1 MSVDRRTINVLL
13 ASLEL
18 EQREL
23 AERMGYDK
31 GYVVNVFN
39 GFTPPSDGF
48 KKAFGDVIA
57 DLVLGSSRTEVSR
70 LPAAPLIEYLRKRAN
85 QAECRTRFY
94 EDLGLTAQAWNRR
107 KFVTE
112 GLLDDICCRLG
123 IHPSEIY
130 GDSVF
135 ERLAP
140 LPALDG
146 EGQGQEAS

>member
-1 MSVDRRTINVLL
+1 MSADRKAINVLL
-13 ASLEL
+13 AALDL

-48 KKAFGDVIA
+48 KKAFGEVVA
-57 DLVLGSSRTEVSR
+57 DLVLGTSRTDASR

-85 QAECRTRFY
+85 EAECRSQFY

-107 KFVTE
+107 KHVPE
-112 GLLDDICCRLG
+112 ALLDRICCRLG
-123 IHPSEIY
+123 IHPTEIY
-130 GDSVF
+130 GTDYEVS
-135 ERLAP
+135 A
-140 LPALDG
+140 
-146 EGQGQEAS
+146 